1 MTIGLTEDARD
12 LRDSVRGWAAR
23 HVGPDVVRAAV
34 NAKADEKPPYWL
46 DLAAQ
51 GLLGLYVPEELGGA
65 GAGLLELAVV
75 VEELGRALVPGP
87 YLPTVLA
94 GAILREAGHTAL
106 LPGIAEGSVI
116 AAVGLQPGS
125 LRLDGDGALSGEPE
139 PVLGGQLAD
148 IFVLPAR
155 SGDGIAWVMLERA
168 RLQVTAV
175 LSHDPTR
182 RCALVRAD
190 TTVTGTEVLTFA
202 DDHRPLDLAATLVAA
217 EASGLAD
224 WAVGTA
230 ADYAKVRQQFGRQI
244 GQFQGVKH
252 RVARMLTR
260 AEQARA
266 CAWDAARALNVDAEV
281 SAREAALSAAVAGAV
296 APEAAFA
303 VAKDCIQTLGGI
315 GFTWEHDANLVLRR
329 TQSLRILLG
338 ATAHWQQRVASL
350 TLGGVRRQLG
360 IDLPPEAEQT
370 RAAVRAELAE
380 IASAVPGEPKRLLAE
395 RGYTSPHLP
404 TPWGRSADAVAQLVI
419 AEELATAEL
428 EPHDMIIGNW
438 VVPTLIAH
446 GSDAQMQE
454 FCPPSL
460 RGDIVWCQ
468 LFSEPG
474 AGSDLAGL
482 STKATKVDG
491 GWLLNGQKVWTSGA
505 QDAHWGICLART
517 DPTVAK
523 NKGISY
529 FLVDM
534 STPGIDIRPLRELTG
549 ECLFN
554 EVFLDNVFV
563 PGDKLVGRPGE
574 GWKLALT
581 TLANERVSMSQGSSL
596 GGGGET
602 LLSIAAEDG
611 RQLDDQELT
620 TLGGVL
626 CDAQSLGLLG
636 LRATIRSLSGQQ
648 PGAESSIAKLLGVE
662 HIQQMWEFAM
672 SLLGSA
678 ALVGEQ
684 ERQGPVWM
692 FLNTRA
698 LTIAGGTTDV
708 QLNIIGERLLG
719 LPRDPQPGK

>member
-23 HVGPDVVRAAV
+23 HLGPDVVRAAV
-34 NAKADEKPPYWL
+34 NAKADEKPAHWL

-175 LSHDPTR
+175 VSHDPTR

-202 DDHRPLDLAATLVAA
+202 DNHRPLDLAATLVAA

-360 IDLPPEAEQT
+360 IDLPLAAEQT

-491 GWLLNGQKVWTSGA
+491 GWLLNGQKVWTSL
-505 QDAHWGICLART
+505 AHVADWCFVLCRT
-517 DPTVAK
+517 EPGSK
-523 NKGISY
+523 RHHGLSY
-529 FLVDM
+529 LLVPMDQ
-534 STPGIDIRPLRELTG
+534 PGVEVRPINQLTG
-549 ECLFN
+549 TSEFN
-554 EVFLDNVFV
+554 EVFFD
-563 PGDKLVGRPGE
+563 GARTSADLVVGE
-574 GWKLALT
+574 VGQGWSVAMG
-581 TLANERVSMSQGSSL
+581 TLAFERGVATLGQQVGFARELSGIIDLAKRNGVAEDPIIRERLTRAWMGLEVMRAHAARTLSTVDTGVAAGEASVAKLTWAHWHRDLGELAMEVAGASSLVAPEDLDEYQRLFLFSRADTIYGGSDEIQRNIIAERV
-596 GGGGET
+596 
-602 LLSIAAEDG
+602 
-611 RQLDDQELT
+611 
-620 TLGGVL
+620 
-626 CDAQSLGLLG
+626 
-636 LRATIRSLSGQQ
+636 
-648 PGAESSIAKLLGVE
+648 
-662 HIQQMWEFAM
+662 
-672 SLLGSA
+672 
-678 ALVGEQ
+678 
-684 ERQGPVWM
+684 
-692 FLNTRA
+692 
-698 LTIAGGTTDV
+698 
-708 QLNIIGERLLG
+708 LG
-719 LPRDPQPGK
+719 LPREAR